1 MAKQVKLS
9 DIFDAVVK
17 GAKRSDIKKDFELT
31 GAQMKAIFSHQKL
44 KGIRAPKSPIDIV
57 DDLENTQIN
66 TSDEEIPAIEIS
78 ENQISIF
85 EKDPDVNQQILLT
98 EESY

>member
-9 DIFDAVVK
+9 DIFDAVAK
-17 GAKRSDIKKDFELT
+17 GAKRADIKRDFELT
-31 GAQMKAIFSHQKL
+31 GAQMKAIFSHQKM

-57 DDLENTQIN
+57 DDLENIF
-66 TSDEEIPAIEIS
+66 DEEIPTIEIS

-85 EKDPDVNQQILLT
+85 ETDPDVNQQILLT